1 MAFDVVILPSFAQVE
16 TWCKE
21 HADERASGLFA
32 QTVTTFDAWIADLWE
47 LHGDGRVIVS
57 DMQRQILMQHV
68 LELSGAGLDSPGI
81 APMASS
87 CMRKA
92 VGVTAFE
99 AALDAA
105 QGGREIEGLSD
116 RETAFLRA
124 LAHYRESLHAH
135 GLVELGEAAALLASR
150 ASEVF
155 PRELDVLLPDAAPLT
170 WVQLQFFEA
179 CQQLRV
185 EVRLSDGAQG
195 IGGAP
200 EGVSV
205 RFAFPSGRLA
215 EPGLIADL
223 AIDAAQAGDVVV
235 ACKDPIDIF
244 ERTHRRLA
252 QLGLAVRVQARKPF
266 SQSDFGRAF
275 LAMVRCLHSDPW
287 DASALSDVL
296 YSPFAGFTQADALR
310 IDAEVRANRV
320 AAREDVLMQLR
331 ALSEPFSQLE
341 EIASDPDADVLVGAF
356 EHMAQSATHR
366 PQTWRTEQLAAMG
379 ALRDAAAAARH
390 TGVGIE
396 ACASALE
403 RATLPVSAC
412 VDGAGPTVTFTT
424 QALAAR
430 MGEGSC
436 ASLIIADL
444 TSEDYPVADK
454 DDAAATLFASLGLE
468 PAESALSRARREFS
482 ALVKLPTS
490 ALFIAR
496 PLGDANAEPTYPA
509 VVLEEFVDACRAADA
524 PVGDET
530 DDVFRLPASMRS
542 GLVERG
548 EERLYANAR
557 AEEPNAAQAESASIA
572 KPLLDGMSSRAIE
585 LVMPARHDSQGRAI
599 GKPCP
604 SPSQIEAYL
613 ECPYQWFAT
622 RRLRIDELDEG
633 FGPLER
639 GNFAHA
645 ALEGFYRQFQALG
658 HAKVAPEN
666 LAAAQKLM
674 REVAGDIAQAQFSEE
689 PKSGRLVPATE
700 LERREVAALI
710 DQLVAYLN
718 FEATLLPT
726 FHPAYFEYEIPAD
739 NPVEYAGYALIG
751 KVDRIDVD
759 GKGHAV
765 VIDYKGSVNAE
776 HDIAGKDFSHA
787 GKVQTRIYAQAVKR
801 ALGLDVVGAL
811 YVSYGRVPGV
821 TGAYDPRVIEA
832 AHLPGAHTDK
842 CACGTLEELPD
853 ETPDGFT
860 FADLAFDAMLDAT
873 EQVAA
878 RAIAGMCAGD
888 VSCRPSTNKAC
899 AWCPVLSCP
908 KRGA

>member
-1 MAFDVVILPSFAQVE
+1 MDFDVVILPSFAQVE
-16 TWCKE
+16 TWRKE
-21 HADERASGLFA
+21 HADECASGLFA

-47 LHGDGRVIVS
+47 LHGDGRVIVG
-57 DMQRQILMQHV
+57 DMQRQILMRSV

-87 CMRKA
+87 CIRKA
-92 VGVTAFE
+92 AGVGAFE

-105 QGGREIEGLSD
+105 QDGREIEGLSD
-116 RETAFLRA
+116 REMLFLCA
-124 LAHYRESLHAH
+124 LARYRESLRVH
-135 GLVELGEAAALLASR
+135 GLVELGEAAALLANR

-179 CQQLRV
+179 CRQLRV
-185 EVRLSDGAQG
+185 EARLSDGARG
-195 IGGAP
+195 ISGAP
-200 EGVSV
+200 EGVGV

-235 ACKDPIDIF
+235 ACKDPVDMF

-252 QLGLAVRVQARKPF
+252 QQGFAVHVQARKPF
-266 SQSDFGRAF
+266 AQSDFGRAF

-287 DASALSDVL
+287 DAPALSDVL

-320 AAREDVLMQLR
+320 AAREDVLVQLR

-341 EIASDPDADVLVGAF
+341 EVASDPDADVLIGVF
-356 EHMAQSATHR
+356 EQMTQAAMHK
-366 PQTWRTEQLAAMG
+366 PQTWRSEQLAAMG
-379 ALRDAAAAARH
+379 TLRDAAAAARH
-390 TGVGIE
+390 MGVGIE
-396 ACASALE
+396 SCASALE
-403 RATLPVSAC
+403 WATLPVSAC
-412 VDGAGPTVTFTT
+412 VDGAGSTVTFTT
-424 QALAAR
+424 QAIAAR
-430 MGEGSC
+430 MGKGSC
-436 ASLIIADL
+436 ASLFVADL

-454 DDAAATLFASLGLE
+454 DDAASTLFASLGLE
-468 PAESALSRARREFS
+468 PVESALSRARREFS

-490 ALFIAR
+490 ALIIAR

-509 VVLEEFVDACRAADA
+509 VVLEEFVDACHAEGAS
-524 PVGDET
+524 DEDEA
-530 DDVFRLPASMRS
+530 DDVFRLPASMRL

-557 AEEPNAAQAESASIA
+557 AEEPNAVQAESAVIA
-572 KPLLDGMSSRAIE
+572 KPLLDDMSSQAIE
-585 LVMPARHDSQGRAI
+585 FVMPARHDGQGRAI

-622 RRLRIDELDEG
+622 RRLRIEELDEG

-645 ALEGFYRQFQALG
+645 ALEEFYRRFQATV
-658 HAKVAPEN
+658 HAKVTPEN
-666 LAAAQKLM
+666 LGAAQTLM
-674 REVAGDIAQAQFSEE
+674 RGVASEITQAQFSEG
-689 PKSGRLVPATE
+689 PKSGRLVPVTE

-710 DQLVAYLN
+710 DQLVAYLG

-726 FHPAYFEYEIPAD
+726 FRPAYFEYEIPAE
-739 NPVEYAGYALIG
+739 NPVEYAGYALVG

-765 VIDYKGSVNAE
+765 IIDYKGSVNAE

-811 YVSYGRVPGV
+811 YVSYGRAPSVA
-821 TGAYDPRVIEA
+821 GAYDPRVIEA
-832 AHLPGAHTDK
+832 AHLPGASAGR
-842 CACGTLEELPD
+842 CACGLLEELPG

-873 EQVAA
+873 EQVAG

-888 VSCRPSTNKAC
+888 VSCKPSTDKAC
-899 AWCPVLSCP
+899 TWCPVLSCP